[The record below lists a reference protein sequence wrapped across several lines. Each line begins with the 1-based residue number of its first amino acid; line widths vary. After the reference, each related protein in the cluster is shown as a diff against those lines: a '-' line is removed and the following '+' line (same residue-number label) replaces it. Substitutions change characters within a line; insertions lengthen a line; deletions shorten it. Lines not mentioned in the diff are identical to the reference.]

1 MAQVVKKAGTW
12 SREKGGTGNFPRGV
26 PREAV
31 FPPKG
36 IQRLSRGSWCL
47 VCMLCLMVSQLQW
60 CRAGSTLLGRTKR

>member
-12 SREKGGTGNFPRGV
+12 SREKGGTGKFLGKLCS
-26 PREAV
+26 
-31 FPPKG
+31 PKG

-47 VCMLCLMVSQLQW
+47 VCMLRLMASQLQW